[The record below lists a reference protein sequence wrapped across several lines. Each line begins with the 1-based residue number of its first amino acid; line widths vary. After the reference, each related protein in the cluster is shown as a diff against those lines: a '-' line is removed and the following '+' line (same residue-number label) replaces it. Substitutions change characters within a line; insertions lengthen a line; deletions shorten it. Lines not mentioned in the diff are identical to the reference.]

1 MMRRCAKLAFGLFLA
16 LALGVGAHAADLR
29 VNGVDVHSD
38 VAPRVIGGSTYV
50 SLRAVT
56 QALRG
61 DAALSWEGQ
70 AVVRGSGITL
80 TAAPGA
86 CYLEANGRALY
97 IANGIQA
104 ETGRLLVPVRVL
116 AKALGAEVYW
126 DAATGDVNIQ
136 SGSGT
141 ITSGDAF
148 YNANDLYWLSHIIS
162 AESQGEPLV
171 GKIAV
176 GNVILNRVKS
186 DEFPNTIYD
195 VIFDSAWGVQFTPV
209 ANGTIYQEPTA
220 ESVLAAKLCLDGANT
235 AGSSLY
241 FLAPALTNSRW
252 AAQNRPYVTTIG
264 AHQFYG

>member
-1 MMRRCAKLAFGLFLA
+1 MRRCVKVASGLLLA
-16 LALGVGAHAADLR
+16 LTLVAGAHAADLR
-29 VNGVDVHSD
+29 VNGVSVHSD

-50 SLRAVT
+50 SLRSVT

-80 TAAPGA
+80 TAGTGA
-86 CYLEANGRALY
+86 YYLEANGRDLY
-97 IANGIQA
+97 IPSGIQA
-104 ETGRLLVPVRVL
+104 EAGRLLVPVRVL
-116 AKALGAEVYW
+116 AKALGAEVNW
-126 DAATGDVNIQ
+126 DAATGSVDIK
-136 SGSGT
+136 SGSGA
-141 ITSGDAF
+141 ITSGDSF

-162 AESQGEPLV
+162 AESQGEPLT

-195 VIFDSAWGVQFTPV
+195 VIFDEKWGVQFTPV
-209 ANGTIYQEPTA
+209 ANRSIYQEPTA

-235 AGSSLY
+235 AGNSLY
-241 FLAPALTNSRW
+241 FLAPALTNNRW
-252 AAQNRPYVTTIG
+252 AVQNRPYVTTIG